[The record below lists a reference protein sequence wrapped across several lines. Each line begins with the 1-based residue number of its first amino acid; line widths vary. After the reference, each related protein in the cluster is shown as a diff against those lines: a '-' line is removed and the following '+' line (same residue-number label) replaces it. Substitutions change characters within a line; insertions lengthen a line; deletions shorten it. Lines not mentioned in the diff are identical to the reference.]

1 MHSGRTPHSRGP
13 WPTLR
18 GSREEQPRAR
28 LEDGAV
34 GWEVEFLLEDRGRW
48 LRDGVQAER
57 YDGVLWPRDGVLEW
71 HPSTQ
76 ARRIDWWR

>member
-1 MHSGRTPHSRGP
+1 MADSSREP
-13 WPTLR
+13 
-18 GSREEQPRAR
+18 EEQPRAR